1 MSRGEVITVD
11 GAEGGGSV
19 LRVAIGLAV
28 ALQQPVRVVNI
39 RGARKDPGL
48 KAQHLAGLLATARL
62 CDAQVEGAKLG
73 SREVLFVPKRINK
86 RKLRA
91 EVPTAGAVGLVLQP
105 LQIAC
110 LAAEHDVE
118 VFVEGGGT
126 FGKWAPPLPYLQH
139 VNFALLT
146 RFGYPAQLFVERE
159 GFYPKGGARVRALFY
174 RPRLKGPLVL
184 EERGRLESVQGL
196 SVAALG
202 LKDAKVAERQARAA
216 LDALGSLDV
225 DADADADVG
234 VHLETRYV
242 ETASLGSAIV
252 LWAKFERT
260 ILGADALGER
270 GVRAEIV
277 GRRAAEQLLTEIR
290 SDATLD
296 VHMADQIIPFV
307 ALYGGAFRCRELTEH
322 VQVNLRVV
330 EQLTGRTPRVEG
342 MRIAFE
348 S

>member
-1 MSRGEVITVD
+1 MSRGEIVTVD

-28 ALQQPVRVVNI
+28 ALQKPVRVVNI

-48 KAQHLAGLLATARL
+48 KAQHLAGLLATAQL

-86 RKLRA
+86 PKLRA

-118 VFVEGGGT
+118 VFVDGGGT

-139 VNFALLT
+139 VNFALLA
-146 RFGYPAQLFVERE
+146 RFGYPAQVFVERE
-159 GFYPKGGARVRALFY
+159 GFYPKGGARVRAVFY
-174 RPRLKGPLVL
+174 RPQLKGPLVL

-216 LDALGSLDV
+216 LEALGNL
-225 DADADADVG
+225 DADVG
-234 VHLETRYV
+234 VGVHIETRYV

-277 GRRAAEQLLTEIR
+277 GRRAAEQLLAEIR
-290 SDATLD
+290 SNATLD

-307 ALYGGAFRCRELTEH
+307 ALYGGSFRCRELTDH
-322 VQVNLRVV
+322 VRINLEVV
-330 EQLTGRTPRVEG
+330 ERLTGRTPRVEST
-342 MRIAFE
+342 RIAFE

>member
-73 SREVLFVPKRINK
+73 SREVLFNK

-202 LKDAKVAERQARAA
+202 LQRRQGRRAA
-216 LDALGSLDV
+216 GP
-225 DADADADVG
+225 G
-234 VHLETRYV
+234 
-242 ETASLGSAIV
+242 
-252 LWAKFERT
+252 
-260 ILGADALGER
+260 GADALGER